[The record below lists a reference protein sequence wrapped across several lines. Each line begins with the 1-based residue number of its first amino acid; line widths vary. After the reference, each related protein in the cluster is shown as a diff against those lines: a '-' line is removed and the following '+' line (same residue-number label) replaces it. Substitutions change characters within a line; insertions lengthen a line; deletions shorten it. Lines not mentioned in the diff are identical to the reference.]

1 MQKIYCV
8 EDDQNIRD
16 LVVYALG
23 TAGFEA
29 KGFEKASEL
38 YEELKVSP
46 PALVLLDIMLPEED
60 GMAILR
66 RLRSDPAGR
75 KIPVI
80 MLTAK
85 SAEFDKVM
93 GLDSGADDYI
103 TKPFGVMEMIS
114 RVRAVLRRT
123 GTVTG
128 EERLILGGLI
138 LDVKS
143 HTVTADG
150 AQAPLTFKEF
160 ELLQYLMRNAGIVL
174 TRDKLMSE
182 VWGFDFEGES
192 RTVDMHIKTLRQKL
206 KECGSLI
213 ETVRGVGYK
222 ICEPGAG
229 RRAKEE
235 GTGCGA
241 ESGAAEKYMEA
252 GLESAG
258 K

>member
-1 MQKIYCV
+1 MQNIYCV

-23 TAGFEA
+23 TAGFGA

-38 YEELKVSP
+38 YEEMKKELPV
-46 PALVLLDIMLPEED
+46 LILLDIMLPEED
-60 GMAILR
+60 GMQVLR
-66 RLRSDPAGR
+66 HIRSDAATKG
-75 KIPVI
+75 IPVI

-114 RVRAVLRRT
+114 RVKAVLRRT
-123 GTVTG
+123 GSVS
-128 EERLILGGLI
+128 EETRLVLGGII
-138 LDVKS
+138 LDAES
-143 HTVTADG
+143 HVVTVNGERVAF
-150 AQAPLTFKEF
+150 TFKEF
-160 ELLQYLMRNAGIVL
+160 ELLQYLMKNEGIVL
-174 TRDKLMSE
+174 TRDKLMSA

-206 KECGSLI
+206 GTCGSMI

-222 ICEPGAG
+222 ICNNG
-229 RRAKEE
+229 
-235 GTGCGA
+235 
-241 ESGAAEKYMEA
+241 
-252 GLESAG
+252 
-258 K
+258 